1 METIEKKTKY
11 IYIFASD
18 LSTFTSYSQYS
29 IVSSFERLLKRVD
42 KEDYT
47 KIMDM
52 LKDDITKREDELI
65 QAMETECDEP
75 ASIQETKKR
84 QEEIQELKMNISKTQ
99 LTKEDFMKEIL
110 GKTQVEK
117 IIDSKFTTETKKR
130 NLTKLVNKSEYREEI
145 KRDLKQKITTLV
157 NTDHGNKEET
167 SVLEKFQKAKNT
179 DLDES
184 QKFYSKHA
192 FTIETP
198 MCNYKVSL
206 GGKMDGI
213 DHNNRKVVEIKNRV
227 RQLFGTLREY
237 EKVQLMSYLYMTG
250 YEKGL
255 LVERYRDKSNEFEL
269 EYSERYMS
277 KILDKLKLFCQEFCK
292 FIERPIEEKKA
303 FYNQTERE
311 KEDYILDILDN
322 VSNQYESNC
331 DDGTEELRGYNSD
344 ISSCLLSDTS
354 I

>member
-1 METIEKKTKY
+1 MC
-11 IYIFASD
+11 IFASD

-42 KEDYT
+42 KDDYIT
-47 KIMDM
+47 IMDM
-52 LKDDITKREDELI
+52 LKDDISKREDELI
-65 QAMETECDEP
+65 QAMDTDHDEP
-75 ASIQETKKR
+75 TETKKR
-84 QEEIQELKMNISKTQ
+84 QVEIQELKININKTQ
-99 LTKEDFMKEIL
+99 MTKEDFMKEIL

-130 NLTKLVNKSEYREEI
+130 NLTKLVNKSEYRDEI

-167 SVLEKFQKAKNT
+167 SVLEKFQKTKNT

-198 MCNYKVSL
+198 MYNYKVSI

-213 DHNNRKVVEIKNRV
+213 DHNNKKVVEIKNRV
-227 RQLFGTLREY
+227 RQLFGMLREY

-250 YEKGL
+250 YNKGL

-269 EYSERYMS
+269 EYNERYMS
-277 KILDKLKLFCQEFCK
+277 KLLDKLKLFCQEFCK

-322 VSNQYESNC
+322 VSNQYESNNN
-331 DDGTEELRGYNSD
+331 DTDVEMRGYNSD